1 MIKPKFTKI
10 NELTVP
16 VYLLDTLVIG
26 SGAAGLN
33 ALDWLFDLGRRNIAM
48 VTEGVTMGT
57 SLNTGSDKQTYYKM
71 SLDSKAMDSP
81 MNMAETLFNGQS
93 VNGDTALVEAACSVR
108 SFIKLAN
115 LGVPFPTNLYGEYV
129 GYKTDNDP
137 MQRASSAGPLTSKFM
152 T

>member
-71 SLDSKAMDSP
+71 SICIS
-81 MNMAETLFNGQS
+81 
-93 VNGDTALVEAACSVR
+93 C
-108 SFIKLAN
+108 
-115 LGVPFPTNLYGEYV
+115 
-129 GYKTDNDP
+129 
-137 MQRASSAGPLTSKFM
+137 
-152 T
+152 